1 MTEREGGTRKIDTA
15 VRQIF
20 AKKIAELRNKAGINR
35 AELAEKLGI
44 TRASVSAWENGL
56 RFPPADKLIEIA
68 DFFNTTTDNLLG
80 RDEVTDARAINRYR
94 FDRAVNRLACIGKVF
109 YRGNGTYVLA
119 RPERQLELDFDNG
132 MVKNIDEGL
141 AGIYFESDA
150 ALYNFVE
157 SIENESL
164 NSDKTFESVLEKRTE
179 GRFVNIELIK
189 AGQVLPTYATN
200 SDL

>member
-1 MTEREGGTRKIDTA
+1 MTERQGGTRKIDTA
-15 VRQIF
+15 VRKVF
-20 AKKIAELRNKAGINR
+20 GKNLFELRNKAGITR
-35 AELAEKLGI
+35 KELAEKLGI
-44 TRASVSAWENGL
+44 ARVSISGWENGL
-56 RFPPADKLIEIA
+56 RFPTADKLIEIA
-68 DFFNTTTDNLLG
+68 NLLNVSLDTLCG
-80 RDEVTDARAINRYR
+80 RDEVTDTRAINRYR

-109 YRGNGTYVLA
+109 YMGNGRYVLA

-164 NSDKTFESVLEKRTE
+164 NSDKTFESVFHEHTK
-179 GRFVNIELIK
+179 GQFVNIESRK
-189 AGQVLPTYATN
+189 AGLVIPIYVTN